1 MDFSDVVF
9 ARRSIRRFRQER
21 VSDDVLRK
29 LLDFARMAPS
39 GKNSQNL
46 RFCAIRSRELVKQVF
61 EQTAWAGFVAPKRN
75 PQWGVNAPD
84 CFIAVTIKRDL
95 VNMTAAADAG
105 AAIENILLGAVS
117 FGLGTCWIGAFN
129 KENTHSLLKLDAG
142 TELLYLV
149 AIGYPA
155 EEPVCEDAPDEE
167 HIRYYLD
174 DQDQIHVPKL
184 PVDALTEWM

>member
-1 MDFSDVVF
+1 MDFSDAVF

-46 RFCAIRSRELVKQVF
+46 RFCAIRSRDLVKQVF

-75 PQWGVNAPD
+75 PQWGINAPD
-84 CFIAVTIKRDL
+84 CFIALTIKRDM

-105 AAIENILLGAVS
+105 AAIENILLGAVTL
-117 FGLGTCWIGAFN
+117 GLGTCWIGAFN
-129 KENTHSLLKLDAG
+129 KDKTHELLNLDAG
-142 TELLYLV
+142 TEILYLV

-167 HIRYYLD
+167 HVRYYLD
-174 DQDQIHVPKL
+174 DQDRIHVPKL